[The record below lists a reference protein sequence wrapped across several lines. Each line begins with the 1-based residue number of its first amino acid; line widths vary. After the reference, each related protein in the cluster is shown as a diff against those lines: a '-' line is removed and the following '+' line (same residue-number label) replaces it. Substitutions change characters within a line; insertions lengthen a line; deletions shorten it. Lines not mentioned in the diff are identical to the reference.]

1 MDGGE
6 LLKYQNFKGT
16 ECEVLKEN
24 NLSVVYMKKFEHF
37 LSYILRKKFVAHTS
51 MSLHPNSVYTQ
62 RENQQIHLHVLC

>member
-24 NLSVVYMKKFEHF
+24 NLSVVFMKKFEHF
-37 LSYILRKKFVAHTS
+37 
-51 MSLHPNSVYTQ
+51 
-62 RENQQIHLHVLC
+62 